1 MWKSEARSNIKD
13 LIFLPITSIHFI
25 NIFPEGPTVFQ
36 TGKEL
41 SIEFQRILK
50 YNFSVIIISNT

>member
-1 MWKSEARSNIKD
+1 MAKLEYTVGQPLQRP
-13 LIFLPITSIHFI
+13 FHFI

-41 SIEFQRILK
+41 PIEFQRILK
-50 YNFSVIIISNT
+50 YNFPVIIIPVT